1 MPSVGWTDGGTS
13 GYEFEDNKKDFSLI
27 STKFNSNRSLR
38 NFSQNIDSSQ
48 NDKDDEDEDIDEKLK
63 KMPTKAEVIY
73 IKLLFCSLCILY
85 KCLPS

>member
-38 NFSQNIDSSQ
+38 NFSKNIDSSQ
-48 NDKDDEDEDIDEKLK
+48 KVIDDDDEDIDEKLK
-63 KMPTKAEVIY
+63 KMPTRAEVIKINLAFLIFF
-73 IKLLFCSLCILY
+73 IKM
-85 KCLPS
+85 PA

>member
-73 IKLLFCSLCILY
+73 FKLLFCYFPLY

>member
-38 NFSQNIDSSQ
+38 NFSKNIDSSQ
-48 NDKDDEDEDIDEKLK
+48 KVIDDDDEDIDEKLK
-63 KMPTKAEVIY
+63 KMPTRAEVIKINLAFLFLF
-73 IKLLFCSLCILY
+73 IKM
-85 KCLPS
+85 PA